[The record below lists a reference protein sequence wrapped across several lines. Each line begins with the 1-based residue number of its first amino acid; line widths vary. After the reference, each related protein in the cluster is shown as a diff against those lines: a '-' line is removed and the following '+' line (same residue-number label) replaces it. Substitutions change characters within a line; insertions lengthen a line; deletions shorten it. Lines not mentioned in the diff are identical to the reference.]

1 MTIEELE
8 QIAKSVQQENAKY
21 DFEVNVCM
29 DLACASQGAGAL
41 KDALVKAA
49 EASGKKVLVRRTG
62 CMGPCSHGPLVRVDP
77 EETLY
82 HHVKAENAEA
92 IVYGLG
98 GSPVPEL
105 QCDLNDHFDKQV
117 RVVLENAGYI
127 DPGKDRRLH
136 RARRLQGAADGADR
150 DDAQRR
156 GSSHHRKRAAR
167 ARRRRLS
174 HRAEVGHRGQGQR
187 RREIRGLQRRR
198 RRPRR
203 VHGSQRDGRR
213 SASRD

>member
-21 DFEVNVCM
+21 DYEVNVCM

-82 HHVKAENAEA
+82 HHVKA
-92 IVYGLG
+92 G
-98 GSPVPEL
+98 
-105 QCDLNDHFDKQV
+105 
-117 RVVLENAGYI
+117 
-127 DPGKDRRLH
+127 
-136 RARRLQGAADGADR
+136 
-150 DDAQRR
+150 QRR
-156 GSSHHRKRAAR
+156 GHC
-167 ARRRRLS
+167 
-174 HRAEVGHRGQGQR
+174 EQ
-187 RREIRGLQRRR
+187 
-198 RRPRR
+198 P
-203 VHGSQRDGRR
+203 GRR
-213 SASRD
+213 AGCRSCNAT